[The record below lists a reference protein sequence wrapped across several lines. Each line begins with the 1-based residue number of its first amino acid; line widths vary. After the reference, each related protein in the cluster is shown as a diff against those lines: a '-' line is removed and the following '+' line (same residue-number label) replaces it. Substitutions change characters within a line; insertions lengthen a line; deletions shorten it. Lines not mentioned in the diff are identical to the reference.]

1 MRLEINAGG
10 LDSFFNGVSSFT
22 SSGINT
28 GNNNNLINSFQ
39 TVQNKTNN
47 ICGGVGTLG
56 VALGYIQIRKSGE
69 EARNIAVENVKSKT
83 DSLIQTALRV
93 DNEVATMVRSSQEEF
108 YKTNPWLRPPSPP
121 SDWDRF
127 WGGVADTAKEC
138 WEGVVDFYIE
148 HKKIIDTILIVTVAI
163 FAVAVV
169 FMTGGMSLAPM
180 LAAGLSF
187 LGVGAGTALTI
198 ATYASLAVAGIAVL
212 SGVFS
217 SALNVIDIWWEIDNP
232 AFNAWQKGLNFTS
245 ALSNGLYSLGSF
257 YNASHGISNQAL
269 KSYSR
274 AWLKDSE
281 FRSAILGA
289 NKFNFRLEPNSSTF
303 WAGLGKDGE
312 DAAKMYASRTGRSTL
327 ETTLEQQNIPRPADD
342 LGWRSGSA
350 SYAMRSSG
358 GVEARLG
365 EELGKIRPDDKMIGA
380 TWLKTESI
388 LVNINPHITSIDGLT
403 RTFQIGSLFT
413 GIMSL
418 GECVSSAFGAAAG
431 Q

>member
-1 MRLEINAGG
+1 MRLEINSGG

-28 GNNNNLINSFQ
+28 VNNNNLINSFQ

-56 VALGYIQIRKSGE
+56 VALGYIQIRKSTE

-83 DSLIQTALRV
+83 DSLIQTSLRV

-138 WEGVVDFYIE
+138 WDGVVDFYIE
-148 HKKIIDTILIVTVAI
+148 HKKIIDTILIVAVAI

-169 FMTGGMSLAPM
+169 FITGGMALTPM

-232 AFNAWQKGLNFTS
+232 AFNAWQKGLNKAS
-245 ALSNGLYSLGSF
+245 AWTNGFYSLGSF
-257 YNASHGISNQAL
+257 YNASHGITNQAL

-274 AWLKDSE
+274 AWLNDSE
-281 FRSAILGA
+281 FRSAISGA
-289 NKFNFRLEPNSSTF
+289 NKFNFTLDPNKSTF
-303 WAGLGKDGE
+303 WAGLGEDGAKSAQE
-312 DAAKMYASRTGRSTL
+312 TAAISGRSTL
-327 ETTLEQQNIPRPADD
+327 AETLNSQKIPLPTDWRPA
-342 LGWRSGSA
+342 SA
-350 SYAMRSSG
+350 SFALRSSG
-358 GVEARLG
+358 EVQVLLG
-365 EELGKIRPDDKMIGA
+365 DGLGKILPDGRIIGEI
-380 TWLKTESI
+380 WSNTESI
-388 LVNINPHITSIDGLT
+388 LLNINPYVTGIQGVA

-413 GIMSL
+413 GIISF
-418 GECVSSAFGAAAG
+418 EEAAISAS
-431 Q
+431 QIKKN